1 MLVSL
6 AYTIDS
12 SLENVIA
19 WHAGYLGKSESP
31 AKLNNGPSFR
41 HCHCRHCELL
51 WGASEGGGGGGGL
64 RIFTL
69 PPLCCLRALLWGGG
83 GGVSWGGVENIH
95 SLTLMLLLVNLVI
108 AK

>member
-41 HCHCRHCELL
+41 HCHCCLSELL
-51 WGASEGGGGGGGL
+51 WGASEGGGGGGGGVEN
-64 RIFTL
+64 IYSST
-69 PPLCCLRALLWGGG
+69 PMLLESATVGGG
-83 GGVSWGGVENIH
+83 GGVENIH